1 MPQPEEPDP
10 QEAITVEAITEEIGR
25 VVAEVERMTGLHSR
39 WNGGVTVLDDRTAA
53 MFSPEPYSAKK
64 EWICSITVVTS
75 VARAEGRWR
84 TLIHEALH
92 SVSVGL
98 TPQSFLLFP
107 YWEEAVVESLQRLYR
122 PSILK
127 RLGLALT
134 EEVFA
139 ATEAEWRY
147 AAPVNA
153 LRRIMAELPGLTER
167 EFLERL
173 LRVPLAS
180 RKATVFGWGRG
191 AEDFQRFLRVYA
203 EASGHLNG

>member
-1 MPQPEEPDP
+1 MPPP
-10 QEAITVEAITEEIGR
+10 QGQQETITEEIRR
-25 VVAEVERMTGLHSR
+25 VVAEVEALTGLRSR
-39 WNGGVTVLDDRTAA
+39 WNGNVTVLDDRTAA

-64 EWICSITVVTS
+64 EWGCSITVVTS
-75 VARAEGRWR
+75 VAAEDGRWR

-122 PSILK
+122 PSLLK
-127 RLGLALT
+127 NLGLALT

-139 ATEAEWRY
+139 ATEAKWRY
-147 AAPVNA
+147 AAPVSA
-153 LRRIMAELPGLTER
+153 LRRIIAELPGMTEQ

-180 RKATVFGWGRG
+180 RKTTVFGWGRG
-191 AEDFQRFLRVYA
+191 AADFQRFKRIYA

>member
-1 MPQPEEPDP
+1 MPQDPKEWEE
-10 QEAITVEAITEEIGR
+10 TITEEIAR
-25 VVAEVERMTGLHSR
+25 VVAEVERMTGLRSR
-39 WNGGVTVLDDRTAA
+39 WNGSVTVLDDRAAA

-64 EWICSITVVTS
+64 EWGCSITVVTS
-75 VARAEGRWR
+75 VAGAKGRWR

-92 SVSVGL
+92 SVSAGL

-107 YWEEAVVESLQRLYR
+107 SWEEGVVESLQRLYR

-134 EEVFA
+134 EDVFV

-153 LRRIMAELPGLTER
+153 LRRIIAELPAMTEQ

-173 LRVPLAS
+173 LRVPLAD
-180 RKATVFGWGRG
+180 RKSV
-191 AEDFQRFLRVYA
+191 V
-203 EASGHLNG
+203 